1 MSSRVIFYYQTF
13 TGLKPILTSKP
24 NVTHIHLSSLHF
36 CTGKD
41 GKPYIHLNDMCPD
54 DPKFKEVWAD
64 LEKAYDLG
72 IKIVVMIG
80 GAGGGYASL
89 FEDYEAAYCLLQKF
103 LSHRI
108 ITGIDLDIEE
118 MVALD
123 DVRRLIRDV
132 KRDYPRFTIAMAPIQ
147 SSLQTD
153 EPGMGGFVYKDLLRT
168 AEGKQ
173 IDYFNGQFYSDFSE
187 EAYDQ
192 VIKNGYPPNKV
203 VMGSMNG
210 SGSVTTVSSLAKK
223 YKEFGG
229 VFSWEYSDTS
239 PSPADWAKT
248 MSAVMDNSV
257 MNSLMWFPWLC
268 ML

>member
-1 MSSRVIFYYQTF
+1 M
-13 TGLKPILTSKP
+13 LTSNP

-36 CTGKD
+36 GTEKD
-41 GKPYIHLNDMCPD
+41 GQPYIHLNNLYPD
-54 DPKFKEVWAD
+54 NPKFKEVWMD

-89 FEDYEAAYCLLQKF
+89 FKDYEAAYCLLQDF

-132 KRDYPRFTIAMAPIQ
+132 KRDYPHFTIAMAPVQ
-147 SSLQTD
+147 RSLQTD
-153 EPGMGGFVYKDLLRT
+153 EPGMAGFVYKDLLGT
-168 AEGKQ
+168 DEGKQ

-192 VIKNGYPPNKV
+192 VVKNGYPPNMV
-203 VMGSMNG
+203 VMGSMDG
-210 SGSVTTVSSLAKK
+210 SGSIDTVISLAKK

-229 VFSWEYSDTS
+229 VFSWEYSSTT
-239 PSPADWAKT
+239 PSPADWAEA
-248 MSAVMDNSV
+248 MSAVMGNSI
-257 MNSLMWFPWLC
+257 MNEFMSLVRLCFPC
-268 ML
+268 FPCFP